1 MLVIQ
6 TYKWFIN
13 ILFLDLQLPL
23 PPLVY
28 ALAIGACLGG
38 NGTLI
43 GASANLVC
51 AGVADQHGYSY
62 SFKDFFVVINISM
75 ISYINSGL
83 HLILHA
89 LLPE

>member
-1 MLVIQ
+1 M
-6 TYKWFIN
+6 
-13 ILFLDLQLPL
+13 QLPL

-28 ALAIGACLGG
+28 ALAIGACFGG

-75 ISYINSGL
+75 ITYIHPSLEKSY
-83 HLILHA
+83 A
-89 LLPE
+89 LLQK